1 MVIHTDLD
9 LTPGS
14 RTAFGTNPKI
24 VENMF
29 GATTN
34 YPFNFANRNGI
45 PMIESGN
52 VTTTE
57 TNVVI
62 GIPNRAFRFL
72 NGTGLIL
79 FRLNT
84 PIPENAASLP
94 ILFSSNGFTQ
104 PLTVVGGIAATGEQM
119 ASVGVYVAYY
129 DKGNNIL
136 QLMTFVPAAPA
147 ATANT
152 TNP

>member
-1 MVIHTDLD
+1 
-9 LTPGS
+9 
-14 RTAFGTNPKI
+14 
-24 VENMF
+24 MF

-45 PMIESGN
+45 PMIESSS
-52 VTTTE
+52 VTVTD

-84 PIPENAASLP
+84 ELTNTTLP
-94 ILFSSNGFTQ
+94 ILFSSNEFTQ
-104 PLTVVGGIAATGEQM
+104 PLTLVGGANATGAQI
-119 ASVGVYVAYY
+119 AGPGVYLIYYAKGSNLMQLLTFDVA
-129 DKGNNIL
+129 
-136 QLMTFVPAAPA
+136 A
-147 ATANT
+147 
-152 TNP
+152 